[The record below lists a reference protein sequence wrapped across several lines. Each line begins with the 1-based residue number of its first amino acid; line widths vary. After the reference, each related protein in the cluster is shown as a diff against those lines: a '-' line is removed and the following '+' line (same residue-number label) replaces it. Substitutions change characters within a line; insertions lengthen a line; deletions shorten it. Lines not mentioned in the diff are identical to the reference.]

1 MNEFDGLK
9 ERILELK
16 KELNA
21 LIVAHNYQRAE
32 VQDIADISGDSLELA
47 RECTEADSD
56 VIVFCGVHFMAETVA
71 ILNPDRTVLLS
82 EGSAGCP
89 MADMINAQDLEEWKE
104 RYPEAAVVCYVNS
117 SAAVKAGS
125 DLCCTSANAVKLV
138 ESIPNDEI
146 LFVPDQYLGHYAST
160 KTDKRMILYPGY
172 CPVHRRLKPEHIIRA
187 KELYPDAVVLVHP
200 ECTPE
205 VITLA
210 DAALST
216 SQMLRYAKES
226 PEKSFLIGTEI
237 GLLHPLQKEN
247 PEKSFRPL
255 LTGMICPDMKKT
267 TLESVVETMA
277 QRRNVV
283 AVPEEIRKRAKQ
295 ALDSMLTAI

>member
-9 ERILELK
+9 QRILELK
-16 KELNA
+16 KKLNA

-32 VQDIADISGDSLELA
+32 VQDIADITGDSLELA
-47 RECTEADSD
+47 RKCIEVDSD

-71 ILNPDRTVLLS
+71 ILNPDRPVLLS
-82 EGSAGCP
+82 EASAGCP
-89 MADMINAQDLEEWKE
+89 MADMIDAQDLEEWKD

-125 DLCCTSANAVKLV
+125 DLCCTSANAVAVVK
-138 ESIPNDEI
+138 STPNGEI
-146 LFVPDQYLGHYAST
+146 LFIPDQYLGHYTST

-172 CPVHRRLKPEHIIRA
+172 CPVHRRLKPEHVTRA
-187 KELYPDAVVLVHP
+187 RELYPDAVVLVHP

-205 VITLA
+205 VITVA

-226 PEKSFLIGTEI
+226 PKRSFLIGTEI

-267 TLESVVETMA
+267 TLESVVETMK
-277 QRRNVV
+277 QRRNLV
-283 AVPEEIRKRAKQ
+283 AVHEEIRKRAKQ
-295 ALDSMLTAI
+295 ALDRMLTAI